1 MELTD
6 TDLAQKIE
14 TLTGKASELVESLPS
29 DGSASTDAVKAI
41 KDEVD
46 MLSTQLQPLVME
58 QQKRHGEAQIKA
70 ITTQV
75 AELSEAVKSA
85 NERARL
91 PEFASLTGSDE
102 GTGYHGGE
110 YSVFKDIKQA
120 REGGKAGQQASERL
134 AEAFGEGADGK
145 ANSELTDAAGGYL
158 VNPQRLGVYGT
169 RERLAGELV
178 SRIPSL
184 NINTDSIELVKA
196 TNALAAGWVA
206 DLATKVEGTS
216 PAFSLFNANV
226 FTVAGLAV
234 ASNQLLEDSSID
246 RYLIDQLTR
255 RVNHVIETGVIAGT
269 GTGQPLGILGTAGVQ
284 SQVYTDATPTVV
296 EFLPHVAQAI
306 AKVQDVGFTNA
317 DVIIMRPQLWTQII
331 TAQDTSVTGHV
342 EFVYGSGAND
352 PRGRQA
358 NESIFVQRSLFG
370 VPVVLSMNIP
380 TNLGAGTN
388 ESRAI
393 VASLQDD
400 LFLNRSGLQVDKS
413 EHVYFTSN
421 QTVFR
426 AERRVG
432 FTAGVYPASHV
443 VISGTGLINT
453 FA

>member
-1 MELTD
+1 MELND

-29 DGSASTDAVKAI
+29 DGSASSDAVKAI

-46 MLSTQLQPLVME
+46 MLSTQLQPLMME

-70 ITTQV
+70 ITSQV

-110 YSVFKDIKQA
+110 YSVFKDIKAA
-120 REGGKAGQQASERL
+120 REGGKAGGQASERL
-134 AEAFGEGADGK
+134 EEAFGK

-178 SRIPSL
+178 ARIPSL

-296 EFLPHVAQAI
+296 EFLPHIAQAI

-342 EFVYGSGAND
+342 EFVYGSSANN

-358 NESIFVQRSLFG
+358 DESIFVQRQLFG

-380 TNLGAGTN
+380 TNLGGGTN

-443 VISGTGLINT
+443 VVSGTGMINT

>member
-1 MELTD
+1 MNFDLTD
-6 TDLAQKIE
+6 SDLAAKIE
-14 TLTGKASELVESLPS
+14 ALTGKASELVESLPA
-29 DGSASTDAVKAI
+29 DGSASSDQAKAI
-41 KDEVD
+41 KDEVE
-46 MLSTQLQPLVME
+46 MLSTQMQPLLME
-58 QQKRHGEAQIKA
+58 FQRRQSDSQIKA
-70 ITTQV
+70 ITDQV
-75 AELSEAVKSA
+75 TELTEAVKA
-85 NERARL
+85 THERARL

-110 YSVFKDIKQA
+110 FSVFKDIAQTYK
-120 REGGKAGQQASERL
+120 GGKAGQAASERL
-134 AEAFGEGADGK
+134 EEAFGSK

-178 SRIPSL
+178 ARIPSL

-196 TNALAAGWVA
+196 TNALSAGWVA
-206 DLATKVEGTS
+206 DLATKPEGTS

-255 RVNHVIETGVIAGT
+255 RINHVIETGVIAGT
-269 GTGQPLGILGTAGVQ
+269 GTGQPLGILGTSGVQ
-284 SQVYTDATPTVV
+284 TQTYTDATPTVA
-296 EFLPHVAQAI
+296 EFLPQVAQAI

-317 DVIIMRPQLWTQII
+317 SLIVMRPQLWTQII
-331 TAQDTSVTGHV
+331 TTTDPSITGHV
-342 EFVYGSGAND
+342 EFVYGASAAD

-358 NESIFVQRSLFG
+358 NESIFVQRQLFG

-393 VASLQDD
+393 VANFDDD
-400 LFLNRSGLQVDKS
+400 LFLNRSSLQVDKS

-432 FTAGVYPASHV
+432 FTAGIYPASHV
-443 VISGTGLINT
+443 VISGTGMINT

>member
-6 TDLAQKIE
+6 TDLAAKIE
-14 TLTGKASELVESLPS
+14 ALTGKATELVESLPS
-29 DGSASTDAVKAI
+29 DGSATTDSVKSI

-46 MLSTQLQPLVME
+46 MLSTQLQPLIME
-58 QQKRHGEAQIKA
+58 SQKRTSESHMKA
-70 ITTQV
+70 ITDQV

-91 PEFASLTGSDE
+91 PEFASLTGDDE

-110 YSVFKDIKQA
+110 YSVFKDIAQTYKS
-120 REGGKAGQQASERL
+120 GKAAQQAAERL
-134 AEAFGEGADGK
+134 QEAFGEPEGK
-145 ANSELTDAAGGYL
+145 ASSELTDAAGGYL
-158 VNPQRLGVYGT
+158 VNPQRLGLYAT

-184 NINTDSIELVKA
+184 NINTDSIELVKG

-255 RVNHVIETGVIAGT
+255 RINHVIETGVIAGT
-269 GTGQPLGILGTAGVQ
+269 GTGQPLGILGTGSVQ

-296 EFLPHVAQAI
+296 EFLPLVAQAI
-306 AKVQDVGFTNA
+306 SKVQDVGFTNA
-317 DVIIMRPQLWTQII
+317 SVIVMRPQLWTQII
-331 TAQDTSVTGHV
+331 TAQDASVTGHV
-342 EFVYGSGAND
+342 EFVYGTSAND

-358 NESIFVQRSLFG
+358 TESIFVQRQLFG

-393 VASLQDD
+393 VANLDDD
-400 LFLNRSGLQVDKS
+400 LFLNRSSLQVDKS

-432 FTAGVYPASHV
+432 FTAGIYPQSHV
-443 VISGTGLINT
+443 VISGTGMINT